1 MKTAYRLSILAAAAA
16 SIGAGFLA
24 TSYAQTA
31 ETERY
36 RPDRPPEATI
46 YRDAGYRGPA
56 VFIGEEKPNLG
67 LAWPVNSIR
76 VPNGRWELCER
87 TRYRGNCRTV
97 DRDTPMLNN
106 VLRGLTIQSIRPVG
120 GDGGGG
126 GWNPNPPANDQV
138 ARGNFAEFHTQP
150 AERNYRVLAC
160 ARGSATAN
168 CASQTADSWCR
179 SIGWNGSAR
188 EHMETISGRV
198 YLADVL
204 CVRSGY

>member
-16 SIGAGFLA
+16 SMGAGFLA
-24 TSYAQTA
+24 TSNAQTV

-36 RPDRPPEATI
+36 RPPEATI
-46 YRDAGYRGPA
+46 YRDAAYKGPA
-56 VFIGEEKPNLG
+56 VFIGSEKSNLG

-76 VPNGRWELCER
+76 VASGRWELCQK
-87 TRYRGNCRTV
+87 TRYRGTCRIV
-97 DRDTPMLNN
+97 ERDTPMLNN
-106 VLRGLTIQSIRPVG
+106 ILRGITIQSMRPVS
-120 GDGGGG
+120 GGGG
-126 GWNPNPPANDQV
+126 GWNPMPPANDQV

-150 AERNYRVLAC
+150 SQGSYRVLAC
-160 ARGSATAN
+160 TRGSATAN
-168 CASQTADSWCR
+168 CAAQTADSWCR

-188 EHMETISGRV
+188 EHMETVSGRE

>member
-1 MKTAYRLSILAAAAA
+1 
-16 SIGAGFLA
+16 
-24 TSYAQTA
+24 
-31 ETERY
+31 
-36 RPDRPPEATI
+36 
-46 YRDAGYRGPA
+46 
-56 VFIGEEKPNLG
+56 
-67 LAWPVNSIR
+67 
-76 VPNGRWELCER
+76 
-87 TRYRGNCRTV
+87 
-97 DRDTPMLNN
+97 MLNN

-120 GDGGGG
+120 GGGGGG

-168 CASQTADSWCR
+168 CASQTADTWCR

-188 EHMETISGRV
+188 EHMETVSGRV

>member
-24 TSYAQTA
+24 TSYAQTV

-56 VFIGEEKPNLG
+56 VFVGEEKPNLG

-76 VPNGRWELCER
+76 VPNGRWELCEK

-120 GDGGGG
+120 GDGG

-160 ARGSATAN
+160 ARGSATAS
-168 CASQTADSWCR
+168 CAAQTADTWCR

>member
-1 MKTAYRLSILAAAAA
+1 MKSAYRLTIFAAAAA
-16 SIGAGFLA
+16 SMGAGFLA
-24 TSYAQTA
+24 TSSAQA
-31 ETERY
+31 
-36 RPDRPPEATI
+36 PDDKMLRPPEATI

-56 VFIGEEKPNLG
+56 VFIGEAKPDLG
-67 LAWPVNSIR
+67 LSWPVNSIR

-87 TRYRGNCRTV
+87 TRYRGNCRTI

-120 GDGGGG
+120 GG
-126 GWNPNPPANDQV
+126 GWNPHPPANGQST
-138 ARGNFAEFHTQP
+138 RGSFAEFHTQP
-150 AERNYRVLAC
+150 GTNGHRVLAC
-160 ARGSATAN
+160 ASGSSTAN
-168 CASQTADSWCR
+168 CAARTADSWCR

-188 EHMETISGRV
+188 EHLETVNRRV